1 MQLEEATTSNLR
13 LNVHDFPE
21 LRHTQAVAITLVLLN

>member
-1 MQLEEATTSNLR
+1 MTAHRIQVLYGVTRQR

-21 LRHTQAVAITLVLLN
+21 LRTTG